1 MKVVLKINKFIQD
14 NILKWYYFISI
25 YLVISLMNFGFI
37 SLILII
43 ISLCFG
49 IPVLVDYHKTGLV
62 LRFPTLICCTIALVI
77 AILLWVTG
85 IILSVITKK
94 HKQLYELY
102 LNILMKDR

>member
-1 MKVVLKINKFIQD
+1 MKQKLKTIGTLFKEYKPTIF
-14 NILKWYYFISI
+14 FE
-25 YLVISLMNFGFI
+25 FI

>member
-1 MKVVLKINKFIQD
+1 MFKEYKPTIF
-14 NILKWYYFISI
+14 
-25 YLVISLMNFGFI
+25 FGFI